1 MTTPPVGLIGLGIMG
16 SAISGCILRQGIDV
30 LGFDVDPD
38 KRAAHQARGGRVAAN
53 AADVAAECSNVI
65 SSLPHPTALAHTVSE
80 LVTRGDELHPDFRLV
95 ETSTLAI
102 SDKAK
107 ARDQLASVN
116 RGMVDAPVSGTGQQA
131 TTGDLVIYLSGD
143 TDDKAA
149 TVDILSLF
157 SRAVYD
163 VGSFGNGMR
172 LKFVANHLVA
182 IHNAAAAEALLLARS
197 AGLDLDL
204 TLRAITDGA
213 GTSRMLEVRG
223 PLMAAENFD
232 QPTMTITNFMKDLG
246 LIGDFSGATKSATP
260 LFDVTRDLYQ
270 IAAQEGR
277 GNQDTAAVFEVIRGL
292 TPDH

>member
-143 TDDKAA
+143 TNDKAA

-197 AGLDLDL
+197 AGLDLGL

-277 GNQDTAAVFEVIRGL
+277 GDQDTAAVFEVIRGL

>member
-260 LFDVTRDLYQ
+260 RFDVTRDLYQ

-277 GNQDTAAVFEVIRGL
+277 GDQDTAAVFEVIRGL

>member
-1 MTTPPVGLIGLGIMG
+1 
-16 SAISGCILRQGIDV
+16 
-30 LGFDVDPD
+30 
-38 KRAAHQARGGRVAAN
+38 
-53 AADVAAECSNVI
+53 
-65 SSLPHPTALAHTVSE
+65 
-80 LVTRGDELHPDFRLV
+80 
-95 ETSTLAI
+95 
-102 SDKAK
+102 
-107 ARDQLASVN
+107 
-116 RGMVDAPVSGTGQQA
+116 MVDAPVSGTGQQA

-143 TDDKAA
+143 ADDKAV
-149 TVDILSLF
+149 TVDTLSLF

-246 LIGDFSGATKSATP
+246 LIGDFSSATKSATP

-277 GNQDTAAVFEVIRGL
+277 GDQDTAAVFEVIRGL

>member
-1 MTTPPVGLIGLGIMG
+1 MTTLPVGLIGLGIMG

-65 SSLPHPTALAHTVSE
+65 SSLPHPMALAHTVSE
-80 LVTRGDELHPDFRLV
+80 LVTRGDELHPDFRLL

-143 TDDKAA
+143 ADDKAV
-149 TVDILSLF
+149 TVDTLSLF

-246 LIGDFSGATKSATP
+246 LIGDFSSATKSATP

-277 GNQDTAAVFEVIRGL
+277 GDQDTAAVFEVIRGL

>member
-80 LVTRGDELHPDFRLV
+80 LVTRGDALHPDFRLL

-143 TDDKAA
+143 ADDKAV
-149 TVDILSLF
+149 TVDTLSLF

-246 LIGDFSGATKSATP
+246 LIGDFSSATKSATP

-277 GNQDTAAVFEVIRGL
+277 GDQDTAAVFEVIRGL

>member
-277 GNQDTAAVFEVIRGL
+277 GDQDTAAVFEVIRGL